1 MLCPLC
7 KVAQL
12 RKAEDGALDC
22 PRCGLRRRATDK
34 VWLNEKT
41 NFHIL
46 NRNIKRSPPGT
57 KVEIVICN
65 PGLSGI
71 CGTSKE
77 FGPTYG
83 LRSEAGYMLSFSRD
97 KDDLILLIAE
107 CNLCI
112 EDAEVAQIVDGIK
125 HDHSSRNAS

>member
-12 RKAEDGALDC
+12 RKAEDGMLDC
-22 PRCGLRRRATDK
+22 PQCGLRRRASDK

-46 NRNIKRSPPGT
+46 NRNIKRSPAGT
-57 KVEIVICN
+57 KVVIVECN
-65 PGLSGI
+65 AGLSGI
-71 CGTSKE
+71 YGTLKGH
-77 FGPTYG
+77 GPTYG
-83 LRSEAGYMLSFSRD
+83 LRSEAGYMLGFSRD

-107 CNLCI
+107 CDLCI
-112 EDAEVAQIVDGIK
+112 EDAEVAQIVNGIK
-125 HDHSSRNAS
+125 NDHSS